1 MSDQRADP
9 HRYVTVKQPTQE
21 PVPLSGLTTF
31 TVLTPVVVP
40 EAMVILAVSLPE
52 LMNVVEFTVT
62 PDPNLAMAPA
72 RKLEPRMSTF
82 RVTPLAPLFGDVDV
96 GAGAGLMVRHPVHVA
111 EPPPVVTVTS
121 RAPTGAVAAALTLIV
136 SLVLL
141 TKVVE
146 TTVTPVPD
154 TDVVAPDWKLV
165 PFTVSVRVPPWPSLF
180 GLTEEMV
187 GAPVLPV
194 TVRMPFPVRV

>member
-1 MSDQRADP
+1 
-9 HRYVTVKQPTQE
+9 
-21 PVPLSGLTTF
+21 
-31 TVLTPVVVP
+31 
-40 EAMVILAVSLPE
+40 
-52 LMNVVEFTVT
+52 
-62 PDPNLAMAPA
+62 
-72 RKLEPRMSTF
+72 
-82 RVTPLAPLFGDVDV
+82 
-96 GAGAGLMVRHPVHVA
+96 
-111 EPPPVVTVTS
+111 
-121 RAPTGAVAAALTLIV
+121 VAAAFTLIV
-136 SLVLL
+136 SLMLL

-187 GAPVLPV
+187 GAPALPV